1 MIKRSIIFVVLAVL
15 ILSLCAC
22 KENQA
27 GGKSSHYES
36 DVYVTDEVKEG
47 WREALVKLISNQ
59 DKAYGNPEDGIV
71 GYEPPRPDDPSIA
84 AGFDMG
90 LFDVNTDGV
99 PELLLNMG
107 GGSAGNDTF
116 YVYDIFSGE
125 LVCHLNGGGEDA
137 WAVYYDT
144 ENEKYMPVGR
154 FDWRVGDSG
163 SLHYIVTVSKDSE
176 TDMLCETPL
185 FFSEYEYDKNPHF
198 DVSGYLGG
206 MELDIA
212 SVDFEMNGETA
223 DFQRYHY
230 ALTDFYQTH
239 SLVPH
244 TGVKLYYW
252 SEVSDEDDSDRER
265 AEKMAE
271 MLLFGSGQRFVK

>member
-1 MIKRSIIFVVLAVL
+1 MKKYISLVMLAAML
-15 ILSLCAC
+15 LSLCAC

-59 DKAYGNPEDGIV
+59 DGI
-71 GYEPPRPDDPSIA
+71 
-84 AGFDMG
+84 GFDMG

-116 YVYDIFSGE
+116 CVYDIFSSE

-185 FFSEYEYDKNPHF
+185 FFSEYEYDKDPHF
-198 DVSGYLGG
+198 DENGYLSD
-206 MELDIA
+206 MELDVA
-212 SVDFEMNGETA
+212 SVDFEMNGEPV

-244 TGVKLYYW
+244 TGVKLYGW

-265 AEKMAE
+265 IEKMAE